1 MEWYKT
7 ENMKQGK
14 HSLYLYQEAA
24 YNLQES
30 ELEDRVGMDSATSG
44 TVSFST

>member
-1 MEWYKT
+1 MGWYKT

-14 HSLYLYQEAA
+14 CSLYLCQEAA

-30 ELEDRVGMDSATSG
+30 ELEDRVGMNSTTAG
-44 TVSFST
+44 TV